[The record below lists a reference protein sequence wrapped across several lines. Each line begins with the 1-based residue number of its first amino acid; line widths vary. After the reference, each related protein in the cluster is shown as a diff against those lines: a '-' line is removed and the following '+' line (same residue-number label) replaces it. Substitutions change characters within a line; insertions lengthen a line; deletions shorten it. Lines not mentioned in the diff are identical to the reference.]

1 MGEMGDRDRPMF
13 LPPEEPPA
21 EAPTTAAAAP
31 AGDAFAPPVR
41 EGRVRAAPPQRT
53 GPPGRPA
60 APARVVALVTGGML
74 VTGAALVWANG
85 FAGDAGPAEPP
96 GFARLTDVCTMVP
109 AASVQPLELE
119 SIGRP
124 YAPPGGG
131 TLRAE
136 AYAACGWTTGRSIW
150 RDTGPHHQRR
160 LHASVRVLL
169 PRADMTGHTAARL
182 QYAAVL
188 AGAREMAAKRVRLD
202 AGTTEYWPVVP
213 LRGVG
218 DAAYR
223 QYEVNRSGVSTVGL
237 GRAVVRLRNAV
248 ITVEY
253 SGSDYPADRRG
264 FADRSKAGPLA
275 GENAQQGAAAV
286 AVELTRA
293 LAACV
298 TCVN

>member
-1 MGEMGDRDRPMF
+1 MF

-21 EAPTTAAAAP
+21 EPPAEVPATPPSASSAGKAFVAP
-31 AGDAFAPPVR
+31 AWRSRSV
-41 EGRVRAAPPQRT
+41 
-53 GPPGRPA
+53 
-60 APARVVALVTGGML
+60 APARRARVIALVTGGVL
-74 VTGAALVWANG
+74 VIGAGLVWANG
-85 FAGDAGPAEPP
+85 FAGGAGPAEQP

-119 SIGRP
+119 ATGRP

-150 RDTGPHHQRR
+150 SGTGPHHQRR
-160 LHASVRVLL
+160 LHAGVRVLL
-169 PRADMTGHTAARL
+169 TREDMTGHTAARL
-182 QYAAVL
+182 QYAAAL
-188 AGAREMAAKRVRLD
+188 AGALDMAAKRIRLD
-202 AGTTEYWPVVP
+202 AGTTEYWSVVP

-218 DAAYR
+218 DAAYG
-223 QYEVNRSGVSTVGL
+223 QYELNRSGVSSVGL

-253 SGSDYPADRRG
+253 SGSDFPADRRG
-264 FADRSKAGPLA
+264 FADRSKAIPLA

-293 LAACV
+293 LATCV
-298 TCVN
+298 TCMN